1 MEVLGIFSFVEDE
14 NRKMHKKTIAV
25 YQEEGR

>member
-1 MEVLGIFSFVEDE
+1 
-14 NRKMHKKTIAV
+14 MHKKTIAV